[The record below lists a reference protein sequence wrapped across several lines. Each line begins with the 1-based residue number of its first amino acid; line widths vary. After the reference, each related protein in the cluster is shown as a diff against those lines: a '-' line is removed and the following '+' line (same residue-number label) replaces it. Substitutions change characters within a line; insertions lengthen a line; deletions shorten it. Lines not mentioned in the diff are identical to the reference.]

1 MNRQQRLFLA
11 SQSPRRRELLEQMGI
26 NYQVVSID
34 IDEQQHLGELP
45 AAYVTRVASEKAW
58 AGWHA
63 QSAVMKSPV
72 LAADTAVVIGT
83 HIMGKPVDEPHAFE
97 MLRRLS
103 GRTHEVYSAVA
114 LVDGETNVRIS
125 CSEVTFRLISD
136 DEIRTYWQSGEPLDK
151 AGGYAIQGLAALF
164 IENLNGSYSGVM
176 GLPLFETAELLYDAG
191 YNLLEQ
197 FKGSGKR

>member
-1 MNRQQRLFLA
+1 MNRKQRLFLA

-26 NYQVVSID
+26 DYQVISVD
-34 IDEQQHLGELP
+34 IDEQQHQGELP

-63 QSAVMKSPV
+63 QSTVIKSPV
-72 LAADTAVVIGT
+72 LAADTSVVIGSQ
-83 HIMGKPVDEPHAFE
+83 IMGKPVDESDAFE

-103 GRTHEVYSAVA
+103 DRTHEVYSAVT

-136 DEIRTYWQSGEPLDK
+136 DEIRAYWQSGEPQDK
-151 AGGYAIQGLAALF
+151 AGGYAIQGLAAQF
-164 IENLNGSYSGVM
+164 IDNLNGSYSGVM
-176 GLPLFETAELLYDAG
+176 GLPLFETAELLYGAG

-197 FKGSGKR
+197 FKGSEER

>member
-1 MNRQQRLFLA
+1 MNRKQRLFLA

-26 NYQVVSID
+26 DYQVISVD
-34 IDEQQHLGELP
+34 IDEQQHQGELP

-63 QSAVMKSPV
+63 QSTVIKSPV
-72 LAADTAVVIGT
+72 LAADTSVVIGSQ
-83 HIMGKPVDEPHAFE
+83 IMGKPVDESDAFE

-103 GRTHEVYSAVA
+103 DRTHEVYSAVT

-136 DEIRTYWQSGEPLDK
+136 DEIRAYWQSGEPQDK
-151 AGGYAIQGLAALF
+151 AGGYAIQGLAAQF
-164 IENLNGSYSGVM
+164 IDNLNGSYSGVM

-197 FKGSGKR
+197 FKGSEKR